1 LRRIS
6 LYYYETLS
14 KVREEVVGIQK
25 LELELKVP
33 ELPDLRES
41 LKEKTRQSG
50 VGNRKE
56 GVVERSGA
64 SLLQ

>member
-1 LRRIS
+1 M
-6 LYYYETLS
+6 
-14 KVREEVVGIQK
+14 GIQK